1 MSWTFDWGL
10 QLDNLAA
17 APNLSVTR
25 VPEADLSKKT
35 ASGSSA
41 SWYLPGPLGRA
52 PVVVVRN
59 KKVDAYQNTGISKA
73 SQLPS
78 TEGRRVELDF
88 YLTGSNKNDTTGHEQ
103 RVPVSASIAFQAPC
117 TESIGDKDSVN
128 TTFSDLFSML
138 FGLISDGTNY
148 CQYYDMLQGK
158 TDITDF
164 CV

>member
-1 MSWTFDWGL
+1 MEHTTE
-10 QLDNLAA
+10 
-17 APNLSVTR
+17 APNLKVTR
-25 VPEADLSKKT
+25 LAEADLSKKT

-59 KKVDAYQNTGISKA
+59 QKVDAYQNTGISKPN
-73 SQLPS
+73 QLPS

-103 RVPVSASIAFQAPC
+103 RVPVSATIAFQAPC
-117 TESIGDKDSVN
+117 TEAMGEKDDIN
-128 TTFSDLFSML
+128 QTFQILFSAL
-138 FGLISDGTNY
+138 FGLISDGTTY